1 VTILLAGRYTA
12 VARAVAGRNL
22 HAYFTQ
28 PALILPGLLFPLFW
42 LMTFVGGLTAVERV
56 PGFDYPGGYTTFEY
70 VFVMLQSAAFGGVF
84 AGFSIA
90 RDFESRFA
98 RRYLLAAPRRTAVI
112 AGYALAAL
120 VRWVFTASIVTV
132 IALIIGMEVGGS
144 GSDLFGL
151 VLLAFLLNVAAVL
164 WAAGI
169 AMRFRSLQAGP
180 LMQVPI
186 FLLLFLA
193 PVYVPLDLLSGWI
206 EAVARFNPITY
217 LLEAGRGLIAGD
229 PVYVGLAFGLGLA
242 LTAVFSLWAVR
253 GLKSAEAAGA

>member
-1 VTILLAGRYTA
+1 VTGRFTP
-12 VARAVAGRNL
+12 VALAVAGRNL

-42 LMTFVGGLTAVERV
+42 FTTFVGGLTAVERV
-56 PGFDYPGGYTTFEY
+56 PGFDYPAGYTTFEY
-70 VFVMLQSAAFGGVF
+70 VFVMLQSAAFGGIF
-84 AGFSIA
+84 TGFSIA
-90 RDFESRFA
+90 RDFENRFA
-98 RRYLLAAPRRTAVI
+98 RRFLLAAPRRSAII
-112 AGYALAAL
+112 AGYAIAAL
-120 VRWVFTASIVTV
+120 VRWIFTIAIVTS
-132 IALIIGMEVGGS
+132 IALIVGMDVGG
-144 GSDLFGL
+144 GGGDLFGL
-151 VLLAFLLNVAAVL
+151 VLLGLLLNIAAVL

-180 LMQVPI
+180 LMQTPV

-206 EAVARFNPITY
+206 HAVATANPVTY

-242 LTAVFSLWAVR
+242 LVAGFAIWARR
-253 GLKSAEAAGA
+253 GLRSAEMAGA